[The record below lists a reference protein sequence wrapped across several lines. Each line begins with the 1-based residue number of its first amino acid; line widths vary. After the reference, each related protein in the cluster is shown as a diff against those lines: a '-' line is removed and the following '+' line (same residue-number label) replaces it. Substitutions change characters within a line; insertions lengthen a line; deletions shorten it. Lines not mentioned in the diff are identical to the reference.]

1 MISNKILKKI
11 SLTNEVETAINLLKK
26 GMAELQQIS
35 GANDFYHVPIL
46 YLSSGFERLIKC
58 LICLSL
64 MDDNGELSD
73 VPFEKSSRKGHDL
86 IYLLD
91 KLLSICAKK
100 NYASKFTAAKADIEF
115 LRKDKTLREI
125 VTILSDF
132 GQGARYHNLD
142 IILNGTSK
150 YKDPKLA
157 WDTIEMTIVQM
168 KGRDL
173 NELAKI
179 STNEI
184 YEEINRDIIIILEK
198 FTRALARLFTLAD
211 FGDLAKQVSPLVY
224 NYLFLMDKDLGTKK
238 Y

>member
-1 MISNKILKKI
+1 MISSKNLKKI
-11 SLTNEVETAINLLKK
+11 SLNSEVETAINLLKK

-35 GANDFYHVPIL
+35 GKNDFYHTPIL
-46 YLSSGFERLIKC
+46 LLSIGFERLIKC

-73 VPFEKSSRKGHDL
+73 IPFEKSSRKGHDL

-100 NYASKFTAAKADIEF
+100 DYASKFTAAKADIEF

-211 FGDLAKQVSPLVY
+211 FGDLAKQVSPLVH